1 MGEYRNVHVNI
12 EDRVAVL
19 AVDHPPVN
27 TLDTLTFT
35 ELNAALDEM
44 LADEGVK
51 VIVITGTGRSFIAG
65 ADVTEFQ
72 SLAGTSDLM
81 EKIHDGHKVMNKIEH
96 SPKPII
102 AAINGRYCLGGGNE
116 LILACHIRIAEEKAK
131 FGQTEIRLGLIPGWG
146 GTQRL
151 VRLVGLGKAVEL
163 ILTGDHI
170 RSNEAYRIGLVNR
183 VVPEGEALSEA
194 MRMAKRIAA
203 FGSVAITNAL
213 DAIYRWLELDLEAGL
228 AYEIER
234 FAEIAETED
243 MREGL
248 TAFLEKRRPQF
259 RDR

>member
-1 MGEYRNVHVNI
+1 MSEYHNVHVSV

-72 SLAGTSDLM
+72 SLAGTPDLM
-81 EKIHDGHKVMNKIEH
+81 EKIRDGHKIMNKIER

-102 AAINGRYCLGGGNE
+102 AAINGRYCLGGGSE
-116 LILACHIRIAEEKAK
+116 LILACHMRIAEEKAK
-131 FGQTEIRLGLIPGWG
+131 FGQTEVKLGLIPGWG

-170 RSNEAYRIGLVNR
+170 RADEAYRIGLVNK
-183 VVPEGEALSEA
+183 VVPEGEALAEA
-194 MRMAKRIAA
+194 LRLAKRIASL
-203 FGSVAITNAL
+203 GGVAIAKAL
-213 DAIYRWLELDLEAGL
+213 DAIYSRLDMELDAGL

-234 FAEIAETED
+234 FAEIADTED

-248 TAFLEKRRPQF
+248 SAFLEKRRPLF
-259 RDR
+259 KDR